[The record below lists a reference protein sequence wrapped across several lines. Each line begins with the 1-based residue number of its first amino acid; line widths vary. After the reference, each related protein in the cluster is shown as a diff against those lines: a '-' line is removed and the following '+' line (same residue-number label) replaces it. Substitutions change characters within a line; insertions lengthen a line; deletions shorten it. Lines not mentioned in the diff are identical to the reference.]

1 MCLSLKVRRDLEFT
15 FACLP
20 LLREV
25 LTGQHQHSGL
35 SVYQLRLVRILR
47 WIRLDIVEIHSAE
60 TSICTVLHRTNNF
73 LDEFKSFYYD
83 LFHLCLFNFPFIY
96 QFHFLMTTLVKSA
109 FWNPADLLIFKSFQQ
124 HFSIISKFVCCGFY
138 IKKDVAFT
146 LISFALLKWHQ
157 CLSVQLS

>member
-25 LTGQHQHSGL
+25 LTGQQQHSGL

-83 LFHLCLFNFPFIY
+83 LFHLCLFNFLVIY
-96 QFHFLMTTLVKSA
+96 LFYSIMTTLDK
-109 FWNPADLLIFKSFQQ
+109 WTCLNPADLFILKSFHQ
-124 HFSIISKFVCCGFY
+124 HFKFF
-138 IKKDVAFT
+138 
-146 LISFALLKWHQ
+146 W
-157 CLSVQLS
+157 